1 MNLDDRMRRS
11 FQDQMDDVRQR
22 VDTEASLAKL
32 VDPGPRRSN
41 RLLAAAAAI
50 LLIGGGIVA
59 IRNLTSTSGPM
70 VEVEAGTAEE
80 STTVTTAKKVPL
92 SVTPAEPAITGRPE
106 AETTTTAAAATNEDG
121 DGSSEAPATTR
132 TTTIDPD
139 PTPQVQEN
147 GVCQSG
153 FRAPLESAQLRYVGE
168 NQGWGR
174 LFDLVDE
181 QDGPFYFQAW
191 EPGYPDPVTVEVEL
205 AVPVEATEIR
215 VAQDPFTPVDGSIFI
230 SAAGQDIVLELEGTE
245 GWKVHRFDELPM
257 LDRFTIRREAATS
270 NIMEVLVCVAPPG

>member
-11 FQDQMDDVRQR
+11 FTDQMDDVRHR

-32 VDPGPRRSN
+32 VDPGQKRTN
-41 RLLAAAAAI
+41 QLLAAAAAI
-50 LLIGGGIVA
+50 LLVGGGIFA
-59 IRNLTSTSGPM
+59 IRNLALSSGPV
-70 VEVEAGTAEE
+70 VEVEAGTTEDQ
-80 STTVTTAKKVPL
+80 TTVTTAPEVPL
-92 SVTPAEPAITGRPE
+92 SVAPVETSTTERPE
-106 AETTTTAAAATNEDG
+106 AETTATSAATTSQP
-121 DGSSEAPATTR
+121 SSQQAQAPATTG
-132 TTTIDPD
+132 TTSRGGERS
-139 PTPQVQEN
+139 PQVQEN
-147 GVCQSG
+147 SVCLSG

-205 AVPVEATEIR
+205 AAPVEATEIR

-230 SAAGQDIVLELEGTE
+230 NAAGQDIVLELEGTE
-245 GWKVHRFDELPM
+245 GWKGHRFDEIST
-257 LDRFTIRREAATS
+257 LDRFTIRREAVAS